1 MGQKKCFTGPSQIA
15 KTDDILSASDLL
27 SKNRN
32 LVPIWVRCG
41 CRVHS
46 KITFASPSHLAVID
60 SIFDDHLKYTPPWA
74 DVYDTSRPLL
84 DLAGRASGLF
94 I

>member
-1 MGQKKCFTGPSQIA
+1 MGQKKRFTGPSQIA

-32 LVPIWVRCG
+32 LAPIWVRCG

-46 KITFASPSHLAVID
+46 KVAFSSPSHLAVVD
-60 SIFDDHLKYTPPWA
+60 SIFDEHLKYTPPWA
-74 DVYDTSRPLL
+74 DVYETSWPLP
-84 DLAGRASGLF
+84 DLAGRASDLF
-94 I
+94 S